1 MKLDRK
7 IHKEV
12 VYLYILQISNM
23 LLPFLSLPI
32 LTNSLG
38 VELFGK
44 LSFSQAVALIA
55 IFIVDFGFNF
65 SGAKRISDSGSSN
78 ENISIIYSNVQ
89 FIKTFVFFIVM
100 FFSIIISFLY
110 SDPIDKTLLLLGC
123 LTSSSSIFLSG
134 WLFQG
139 LAKNSV
145 IAFVSLIT
153 RLVCTAIIYI
163 YVSGKQD
170 FYIACF
176 LQLMP
181 PVISGIIIQ
190 FFISFFTPIKLR
202 IVYIK
207 KENIKSL
214 FKDSFDNFS
223 ASFITL
229 GFTYF
234 NPLLVKYFFGDSAL
248 GIYSLADKLVN
259 VLRQFYSPIVQA
271 FFSQICGFL
280 QSKNIVKY
288 QQTIK
293 KVFCFY
299 CFISISALLF
309 NEFLG
314 VFFLENFFARGFSSD
329 LIAKVHLLIRLMIIT
344 QFIISMSII
353 AVNLTIIPLGLSYFL
368 KKGYL
373 LGLALYVV
381 LLYPMLNYFGLV
393 GINWALIMVELAL
406 LIVFV
411 SFIRKNF
418 LVHVEAIDEE
428 K

>member
-1 MKLDRK
+1 M
-7 IHKEV
+7 
-12 VYLYILQISNM
+12 YLYILQISNM

-65 SGAKRISDSGSSN
+65 SGAKRISDSCDSN
-78 ENISIIYSNVQ
+78 EGLSAIYSNVQ
-89 FIKTFVFFIVM
+89 LIKTFVFFIVM

-163 YVSGKQD
+163 CVSGKQD
-170 FYIACF
+170 FYIACL

-181 PVISGIIIQ
+181 PVISGVIIQ
-190 FFISFFTPIKLR
+190 FFICFFTPIRLR

-207 KENIKSL
+207 KDNIKGL

-234 NPLLVKYFFGDSAL
+234 NPLLVKFFFGDSAL

-314 VFFLENFFARGFSSD
+314 FFFLENFFARGFSSRFD
-329 LIAKVHLLIRLMIIT
+329 SQSA
-344 QFIISMSII
+344 F
-353 AVNLTIIPLGLSYFL
+353 VNKANDHHSVYHI
-368 KKGYL
+368 
-373 LGLALYVV
+373 VV
-381 LLYPMLNYFGLV
+381 YYC
-393 GINWALIMVELAL
+393 
-406 LIVFV
+406 
-411 SFIRKNF
+411 R
-418 LVHVEAIDEE
+418 
-428 K
+428 